1 MKTDF
6 EGKQLSVKFLL
17 RHIATDSE
25 HLASILGSATDSL
38 HGLRQVL
45 SALSLH
51 LFFLLKQTRV
61 FLSSPFGFCL
71 DHPEM
76 CITLRK
82 TSNNIFSLDNFI

>member
-17 RHIATDSE
+17 RHIVTDSE

-61 FLSSPFGFCL
+61 FLSFPFGFCL

-76 CITLRK
+76 CIILKK